1 MSPRL
6 VLMET
11 IAVVC
16 GAVIGLLVVNLLH
29 WLFANGSFVAL
40 TVSFGRIVTAL
51 VTVAIFAV
59 WYHYLPQTPAALAS
73 FFTGLVLPSV
83 IVLFSYDVPL
93 QATTVLILYTVFSI
107 VALLTY
113 RFVLANAAVRKLTS
127 EVPGKSESR
136 LPR

>member
-6 VLMET
+6 VLMEA
-11 IAVVC
+11 IAVLC
-16 GAVIGLLVVNLLH
+16 GAVIGLLVVNVLH
-29 WLFANGSFVAL
+29 WLFADGSFVAL

-59 WYHYLPQTPAALAS
+59 LYHYLPPTPAALAS
-73 FFTGLVLPSV
+73 FFVGIILPSV
-83 IVLFSYDVPL
+83 IVLFSYDAPL
-93 QATTVLILYTVFSI
+93 TTSTVLVLYTVFSI

-113 RFVLANAAVRKLTS
+113 RFVLANAAVRRLAS
-127 EVPGKSESR
+127 DVPSASGNH